1 MVKGKIFLDD
11 INSFP
16 LKKSEESD
24 ETTLNI
30 FSITQN

>member
-1 MVKGKIFLDD
+1 MVKGKILLDD

-16 LKKSEESD
+16 LKKFEESD
-24 ETTLNI
+24 ETTLDI